1 MHAFKPSLYRKKNI
15 KVQGKNAER
24 GQIELIENKG
34 NFVIQNH
41 YFRRQTFLNNKP
53 LTLHRYLFISL
64 YQTWIPWMKKM
75 HSSRHQFNTK
85 VCLLFKWILW
95 YDETISLSDSI
106 RGPRRVTIY
115 LIRSDPVIV
124 RHGSFSNQSCSALL
138 AWRGN
143 PLVNPMLETF
153 EWK

>member
-24 GQIELIENKG
+24 RQIELIENKG

-64 YQTWIPWMKKM
+64 YQTWIP
-75 HSSRHQFNTK
+75 
-85 VCLLFKWILW
+85 
-95 YDETISLSDSI
+95 
-106 RGPRRVTIY
+106 
-115 LIRSDPVIV
+115 
-124 RHGSFSNQSCSALL
+124 
-138 AWRGN
+138 
-143 PLVNPMLETF
+143 
-153 EWK
+153 